1 MYSTVICKLNLLFLK
16 YFIDSKAFSF
26 WIWININWT
35 SLQTTYSGDK
45 YVSVRGASK
54 ILRSLRHV
62 SPRERAQ
69 WKCDLAWKDVWF
81 EIWAHRCWNPNTW
94 ILSRF
99 YLFLAVWWWASHSTS
114 LYLNFLNHKTWSQLS
129 PPHRISL
136 RTKKRLE
143 QNLVYCKPSV
153 KDHCFPWSDF
163 WQPEGL
169 SDNQKAKKEPSGLSR
184 VFSLV
189 RTRKEGGDVVGSG
202 FWTH

>member
-1 MYSTVICKLNLLFLK
+1 MYQ
-16 YFIDSKAFSF
+16 
-26 WIWININWT
+26 WE
-35 SLQTTYSGDK
+35 GH
-45 YVSVRGASK
+45 
-54 ILRSLRHV
+54 LRSLGASDTYHQE
-62 SPRERAQ
+62 REHNENVILHE
-69 WKCDLAWKDVWF
+69 KMCDLRF
-81 EIWAHRCWNPNTW
+81 ERIDAGTQIPG
-94 ILSRF
+94 F
-99 YLFLAVWWWASHSTS
+99 YLDSTS
-114 LYLNFLNHKTWSQLS
+114 FWLCDDGQVTPHLCILNFLNHKTWSQLS